1 MSVPLE
7 IQERVKKLREEI
19 SYHDYRYYVLDD
31 PVISDPEYDRL
42 FNELKK
48 LEEKYPELD
57 DPNSPT
63 KRVGGTALTEFKPR
77 AHSMP
82 MYSLDNGFSLADWE
96 EFLGKIKRIDPDAI
110 ASGFWVEPK
119 MDGLAVEVIYEQG
132 QFKAAAT
139 RGDGLIGEDI
149 TANMRTIRN
158 LPLTL
163 MSDDPPPYLEV
174 RGEVIIFKKDFEKL
188 NAEQLEKGDKV
199 FANPRNAAA
208 GSLRQ
213 LDPKIT
219 ARRPLKF
226 FAYGIGQVRFKNKPA
241 WTTQEEVVTGLKSL
255 GIATAPEGKLCLRP
269 DDVARY
275 YQKIL
280 EKRNNLPFELDGIV
294 IKINDLAMQEK
305 LGATARAPRWAL
317 ALKFPA
323 HQGETRL
330 LDIIVQV
337 GRTGVL
343 TPVAILEPI
352 TLSGARVSRATLHN
366 ENEIQAKDLRIGDIV
381 VVQRAGDVIPEVVR
395 PVKEKRTGNEKE
407 FHFPRTCP
415 ACNSSVA
422 RIGDEVAW
430 RCLNISCP
438 ARLEQGLI
446 HFVSK
451 TGLDIEGLG
460 KRWIQ
465 VLVRKGLVKSPVDLF
480 RLKKQDL
487 LPLERMGEKLAENML
502 GSIEQARKNA
512 SLRKLISALGIRLV
526 GEQTARVLAEN
537 YKDLDELA
545 KASVEDLQELPDIG
559 PEVAS
564 SIVQFFQNKAN
575 KELLEGFKEIGLW
588 PVEEVEKEDGKL
600 GEEESEKIRNLEG
613 KKFIFTGGLK
623 SMSRSE
629 AKKKVEELG
638 GRVVSAVSRNVDYV
652 VVGDKPGSKLD
663 KAKSLGLNIINED
676 EFLIMTSLKGG

>member
-188 NAEQLEKGDKV
+188 NAEQLKKEDKV

-460 KRWIQ
+460 KKWIQ

>member
-82 MYSLDNGFSLADWE
+82 MYSLDNGFSLADWK

-110 ASGFWVEPK
+110 TSGFWVEPK
-119 MDGLAVEVIYEQG
+119 MDGLAVEAIYEQG

-188 NAEQLEKGDKV
+188 NAEQLKKEDKV

-241 WTTQEEVVTGLKSL
+241 WTTQEEVVIGLKSL

>member
-1 MSVPLE
+1 MVSVPLE
-7 IQERVKKLREEI
+7 IREKVKKLREEI
-19 SYHDYRYYVLDD
+19 TYHDYRYYVLDD
-31 PVISDPEYDRL
+31 PIISDPEYDKL
-42 FNELKK
+42 FDELKR
-48 LEEKYPELD
+48 LEEQYPELD

-63 KRVGGTALTEFKPR
+63 KKVGGGVLTSFVTRP
-77 AHSMP
+77 HSVP
-82 MYSLDNGFSLADWE
+82 MYSLDNAFSLE
-96 EFLGKIKRIDPDAI
+96 EWQEFVLKIKRLEPD
-110 ASGFWVEPK
+110 SRSSFWVEPK
-119 MDGLAVEVIYEQG
+119 MDGLAVEVIYEHG
-132 QFKAAAT
+132 QFVAAAT
-139 RGDGLIGEDI
+139 RGDGFVGEDI
-149 TANMRTIRN
+149 TANMRTIKN

-163 MSDDPPPYLEV
+163 LTEDPPPYLEV

-219 ARRPLKF
+219 AKRPLKF
-226 FAYGIGQVRFKNKPA
+226 FAYGIGQVRFKNEPE

-255 GIATAPEGKLCLRP
+255 GLANAPEGKLCLQP

-275 YQKIL
+275 YQNML
-280 EKRNNLPFELDGIV
+280 EKRYKLPFELDGIV
-294 IKINDLAMQEK
+294 IKINELHLQEK
-305 LGATARAPRWAL
+305 LGATSRAPRWAL

-323 HQGETRL
+323 HQGETKL

-352 TLSGARVSRATLHN
+352 TLSGAVVSRATLHN
-366 ENEIQAKDLRIGDIV
+366 ENEIRAKDLRIGDIV
-381 VVQRAGDVIPEVVR
+381 IVQRAGDVIPEVVR
-395 PVKEKRTGNEKE
+395 PVKEKRTGHEKE

-415 ACNSSVA
+415 ACNSPVA
-422 RIGDEVAW
+422 KIGDEVAW

-451 TGLDIEGLG
+451 NGLDIEGLG
-460 KRWIQ
+460 KKWVQ
-465 VLVRKGLVKSPVDLF
+465 NLVRKGLVKSPVDLF
-480 RLKKQDL
+480 RLKKEDL
-487 LPLERMGEKLAENML
+487 LPLERMGDKLAENIL
-502 GSIEQARKNA
+502 GAIELAKEKA

-545 KASVEDLQELPDIG
+545 KASPEELQLLPDIG
-559 PEVAS
+559 PEVAA
-564 SIVQFFQNKAN
+564 SIYKFFQNPAN
-575 KELLEGFKEIGLW
+575 KKLLLDLKQVGLW
-588 PVEEVEKEDGKL
+588 PSFEKREVEKLGRWEDGK
-600 GEEESEKIRNLEG
+600 GRSLEG
-613 KKFIFTGGLK
+613 KKFIFTGALK
-623 SMSRSE
+623 TMSRSQ
-629 AKKKVEELG
+629 AKKRVEELG

-663 KAKSLGLNIINED
+663 KANDLGLKIIDED
-676 EFLIMTSLKGG
+676 DFLGLVE

>member
-82 MYSLDNGFSLADWE
+82 MYSLDNGFSLADWK

-110 ASGFWVEPK
+110 TSGFWVEPK

-188 NAEQLEKGDKV
+188 NAEQLKKEDKV

-241 WTTQEEVVTGLKSL
+241 WTTQEEVVIGLKSL
-255 GIATAPEGKLCLRP
+255 GIATAPEGKLCLQP

-460 KRWIQ
+460 KKWIQ